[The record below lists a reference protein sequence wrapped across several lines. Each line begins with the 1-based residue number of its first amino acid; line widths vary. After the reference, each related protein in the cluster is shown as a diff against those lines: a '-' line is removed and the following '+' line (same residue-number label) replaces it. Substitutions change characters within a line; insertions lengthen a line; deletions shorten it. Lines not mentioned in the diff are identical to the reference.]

1 MRTKILLL
9 TAALGAAS
17 LATSMAQVYS
27 VNMVGYVNLTLIP
40 GASFIANQVKQSP
53 NNSVETIFASVP
65 GSSLDGFITV
75 SKYNGVGFD
84 SVAYDGGWLIVGG
97 SQTAAQM
104 TCNPGEALYI
114 DNASGA
120 NYTLTTVGEVA
131 TGSYP
136 VNLPL
141 GVGTYAS
148 PLPQAGLLESQLGFP
163 VDTVMTVTFLTLG
176 HLPGRSLISTFTM
189 ADGIAGSQMLLSA
202 WASSWI
208 TPLSVRRGTETF
220 LLAPNLTDS

>member
-1 MRTKILLL
+1 MRTKTLLL

-176 HLPGRSLISTFTM
+176 PPPRTFTDQYIY
-189 ADGIAGSQMLLSA
+189 DGGWDRGEPNVAVGVGFFLDN
-202 WASSWI
+202 ASIGKTWNRNF
-208 TPLSVRRGTETF
+208 PVG
-220 LLAPNLTDS
+220 P

>member
-40 GASFIANQVKQSP
+40 GASFIANQLKQSP

-65 GSSLDGFITV
+65 GSQLDGFITV

-84 SVAYDGGWLIVGG
+84 SVAYDGEWLIVAG

-104 TCNPGEALYI
+104 ACAPGEAFFI
-114 DNASGA
+114 DNASLA
-120 NYTLTTVGEVA
+120 NYTLTLVGEVA
-131 TGSYP
+131 TGSYA
-136 VNLPL
+136 VNIPL
-141 GVGTYAS
+141 GLGAYAS
-148 PLPQAGLLESQLGFP
+148 PIPAAGLLETQLGFP
-163 VDTVMTVTFLTLG
+163 VDSVMSVTFLDLTAN
-176 HLPGRSLISTFTM
+176 PRTFTDLYQY
-189 ADGIAGSQMLLSA
+189 DGGWIPSEPNVPVGMGFFVDNGSPSA
-202 WASSWI
+202 KSWNRNF
-208 TPLSVRRGTETF
+208 SVG
-220 LLAPNLTDS
+220 P